1 MVVMFELKRLWRH
14 GVSRKASPVMSRNT
28 YPVRVS
34 RVVARDIRKSA
45 EIPHPEVHEVTCT
58 FLQQTDPGED
68 FDRYIRIEN
77 RLMAPDKCAVFFLDV
92 YSLK

>member
-1 MVVMFELKRLWRH
+1 MGCHVKRLLSCHVTRILS
-14 GVSRKASPVMSRNT
+14 GCQG
-28 YPVRVS
+28 
-34 RVVARDIRKSA
+34 VVARNIRKSA

-58 FLQQTDPGED
+58 YLQQSDPGED